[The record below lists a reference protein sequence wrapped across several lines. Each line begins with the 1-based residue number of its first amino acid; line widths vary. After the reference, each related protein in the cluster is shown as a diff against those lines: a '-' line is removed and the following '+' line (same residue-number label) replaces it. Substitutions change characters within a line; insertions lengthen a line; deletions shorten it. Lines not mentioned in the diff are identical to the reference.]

1 MRVFR
6 AWIDERGSN
15 EDRDHAKWC
24 EADLRA
30 FAGQVDRRCPHIR
43 LRDLETGSYR
53 IVTRLL
59 TRRHPP
65 LLQVLWFRGDRGRT
79 VLRIGKR
86 LWWKL

>member
-15 EDRDHAKWC
+15 EGGMHQRYC

-30 FAGQVDRRCPHIR
+30 FAGQVDRSCRHIR

-53 IVTRLL
+53 IVARLL
-59 TRRHPP
+59 TRRRPF
-65 LLQVLWFRGDRGRT
+65 LLHVSLFLKRRVKT
-79 VLRIGKR
+79 VLQIGKGP
-86 LWWKL
+86 W

>member
-15 EDRDHAKWC
+15 EDRAHESWC

-30 FAGQVDRRCPHIR
+30 FAGQMDRRCSHIR

-53 IVTRLL
+53 IVARLL
-59 TRRHPP
+59 TRRRP
-65 LLQVLWFRGDRGRT
+65 LLFHVSLFRGGRGR
-79 VLRIGKR
+79 VVIRIGKG
-86 LWWKL
+86 LQ